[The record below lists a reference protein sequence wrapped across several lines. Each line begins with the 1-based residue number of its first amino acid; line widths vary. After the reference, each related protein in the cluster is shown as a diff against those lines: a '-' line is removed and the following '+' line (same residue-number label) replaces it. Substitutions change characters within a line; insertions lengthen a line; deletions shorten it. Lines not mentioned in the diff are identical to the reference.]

1 MELTTG
7 ASRGELLE
15 WINSTLHLNLTKIE
29 ETASGWKRGLLLCLG
44 AVACQIIDKLFPGTD
59 VFQDLKWRHGSHA
72 ESEFCSEGAL

>member
-29 ETASGWKRGLLLCLG
+29 ETATGGSCGFGSQLG
-44 AVACQIIDKLFPGTD
+44 AVACQIIDKLFPGTA
-59 VFQDLKWRHGSHA
+59 VF
-72 ESEFCSEGAL
+72 

>member
-1 MELTTG
+1 MEMTTG

-29 ETASGWKRGLLLCLG
+29 ETASGRSGCLGQRLG
-44 AVACQIIDKLFPGTD
+44 AVACQIIDKLFPGTA
-59 VFQDLKWRHGSHA
+59 VFCDLKWRHGSHA